1 MDSLPTLTNTLGG
14 GGGNGSICIGQG
26 RAAFDGFCRRSLNVV
41 SATFTR
47 QIQGWWRGCRASI
60 TDYSRGV
67 EEVCNCR
74 RAIYSFYRRER
85 FSESS
90 ERRRSGV
97 GAPVRVA
104 TCRVYETLHV
114 GRDERGAARVFACA

>member
-26 RAAFDGFCRRSLNVV
+26 RAAFDGFCRRSLHVV
-41 SATFTR
+41 SAAFTR
-47 QIQGWWRGCRASI
+47 QIQRRRGRRRIRAEDHARSPE
-60 TDYSRGV
+60 DVFHDSGS
-67 EEVCNCR
+67 
-74 RAIYSFYRRER
+74 IYSIYRRGYL
-85 FSESS
+85 SESS
-90 ERRRSGV
+90 ERYRSGV
-97 GAPVRVA
+97 GASVRVA